1 MLLTPHGVSSFRPF
15 VELLVLIAEDEPDVG
30 MWKLLLEE

>member
-1 MLLTPHGVSSFRPF
+1 VLLTPHGIRSLRPF